1 MTSPTQIIEV
11 GIVVGVWLVLFGCFI
26 VKSVYDDH
34 QGLVKAASVASS
46 PLGALTRTNEELNR
60 QLEFR
65 KHFFV
70 FDEPS
75 SQKLISMFA
84 VFAKLRR
91 NLGQDA
97 TGSDIPCFIR
107 ITAPNDSLKLASNF
121 AGAMRVI
128 TNCQVA
134 DPKDFRGDSD
144 AENKVLVGAS
154 DRAVILRAS
163 RNSKFFS
170 VTRDIDSQWM
180 FLTESYD
187 SPDTW
192 LAAEDPGWVTYGH
205 ANNENSA

>member
-1 MTSPTQIIEV
+1 
-11 GIVVGVWLVLFGCFI
+11 
-26 VKSVYDDH
+26 
-34 QGLVKAASVASS
+34 
-46 PLGALTRTNEELNR
+46 
-60 QLEFR
+60 
-65 KHFFV
+65 
-70 FDEPS
+70 
-75 SQKLISMFA
+75 
-84 VFAKLRR
+84 
-91 NLGQDA
+91 
-97 TGSDIPCFIR
+97 
-107 ITAPNDSLKLASNF
+107 
-121 AGAMRVI
+121 MRVI